1 MDESLS
7 ATPLRSPLALVVL
20 ALLYEAPTHPYR
32 MHQMIKE
39 RGKDK
44 VVNVA
49 QRSSVQQVVHRL
61 ARDGLVEELTP
72 EDPGG
77 TAGSYPARVAYRIT
91 ESGTRTLFGWLH
103 DTLAHPVQEFPRFT
117 AALAF
122 LSLTSPATAADLL
135 QARRATLVPT
145 IEARAADLAASP
157 CPGSCSSRRATR
169 WPWPAP
175 SSRGSTP
182 PSSNSATEP
191 SPGTPNTS
199 SPPPTTYAISRWE
212 TTLTSEPARH
222 RGNPTGRSPG
232 PRPAPGEP
240 PCPRHQTRNRP
251 RFFRYSSPAP
261 PAITNTDTPI
271 PTMPR

>member
-157 CPGSCSSRRATR
+157 LPRVLLIEESYTVAMARAELA
-169 WPWPAP
+169 WID
-175 SSRGSTP
+175 
-182 PSSNSATEP
+182 ATIEQLRD
-191 SPGTPNTS
+191 G
-199 SPPPTTYAISRWE
+199 
-212 TTLTSEPARH
+212 TLTWDTQHLIATADHLRDLAL
-222 RGNPTGRSPG
+222 GNDPD
-232 PRPAPGEP
+232 
-240 PCPRHQTRNRP
+240 Q
-251 RFFRYSSPAP
+251 
-261 PAITNTDTPI
+261 
-271 PTMPR
+271 